1 MKQARRSFLRSA
13 GSSAVISVAIAAGIL
28 RPLSAQA
35 SSQNVRLMQ
44 ILRTLQTATPIQS
57 DAVYLNAP
65 AIAVDGTSVFIEV
78 ASSLPNVDALM
89 VFVDR
94 NPQPLAAAYYL
105 APEVI
110 PEFQMRIKLM
120 QTSQVLVVV
129 HSDGKF
135 YKTAKGVKVTVG
147 GCGSGLN

>member
-1 MKQARRSFLRSA
+1 MKHTRRSFLRSA
-13 GSSAVISVAIAAGIL
+13 GSSAVIFVAISAGIL
-28 RPLSAQA
+28 RPHSARA

-44 ILRTLQTATPIQS
+44 ILRTLQTASPIQS

-65 AIAVDGTSVFIEV
+65 SIAVDGTSVFIEV

-89 VFVDR
+89 VFIDR
-94 NPQPLAAAYYL
+94 NPQPLAAAFYL

-110 PEFQMRIKLM
+110 PELQMRVKLM

-129 HSDGKF
+129 QSAGKF
-135 YKTAKGVKVTVG
+135 YKTVKGIKVTVG